1 MNDYFLFFVFIK
13 MVCLVLINNFFCIR
27 SVKVWMSSIVIIKL
41 VKINSGIV
49 SVWKNLLLLL
59 FFRCK
64 LVVVSVDMLNEKF
77 QNEVL
82 NGWERYYGIRCSI
95 NSSCSSL

>member
-1 MNDYFLFFVFIK
+1 
-13 MVCLVLINNFFCIR
+13 
-27 SVKVWMSSIVIIKL
+27 MSSIVIIKL

-77 QNEVL
+77 
-82 NGWERYYGIRCSI
+82 
-95 NSSCSSL
+95 